1 MKETVLLTGGA
12 GFIGSHIAV
21 ELLQRDYDV
30 VIADDLS
37 NSRPDVPERIEKIT
51 GRAPVFYRMDVS
63 DRQALDRVF
72 REHPIAAAVHLAG
85 YKAVGESVAKPIEY
99 YDNNLYSTLV
109 LLKVMKKHN
118 VKKIIFSSSATV

>member
-37 NSRPDVPERIEKIT
+37 NSRPDVPERICLLYT
-51 GRAPVFYRMDVS
+51 S
-63 DRQALDRVF
+63 D
-72 REHPIAAAVHLAG
+72 AADEL
-85 YKAVGESVAKPIEY
+85 
-99 YDNNLYSTLV
+99 
-109 LLKVMKKHN
+109 
-118 VKKIIFSSSATV
+118 

>member
-37 NSRPDVPERIEKIT
+37 NSRPDVPELVSLAKAKMGDVFHLVSNEMVQMHGGIGMTDAHDSGLYLK
-51 GRAPVFYRMDVS
+51 RARVTEALFGSASFHR
-63 DRQALDRVF
+63 DRYARLS
-72 REHPIAAAVHLAG
+72 G
-85 YKAVGESVAKPIEY
+85 Y
-99 YDNNLYSTLV
+99 
-109 LLKVMKKHN
+109 
-118 VKKIIFSSSATV
+118 